1 MNDSFM
7 KIVSFELK
15 RIRET
20 NNYTLSQVSKVTGY
34 SKPLLS
40 RYENGKPIDLK
51 IFLNLLDF
59 YNVRADIFF
68 EKVYAY
74 AYTKEN

>member
-1 MNDSFM
+1 MNENFL
-7 KIVSFELK
+7 KTVSFELK
-15 RIRET
+15 RIRDEKK
-20 NNYTLSQVSKVTGY
+20 YTLSQVSMGTGY
-34 SKPLLS
+34 SKQLLS

-74 AYTKEN
+74 AYIKTN